1 MKKSLKNL
9 FVNFKAVTAM
19 EYALLAGLV
28 AISLIAGA
36 RSAHEDVHNNFTQMT
51 HNLWGGSKPRL

>member
-1 MKKSLKNL
+1 MKRK
-9 FVNFKAVTAM
+9 NFKTFFLNVRAGTAI

-36 RSAHEDVHNNFTQMT
+36 RSVEGKSYYKFQQVT
-51 HNLWGGSKPRL
+51 HNL